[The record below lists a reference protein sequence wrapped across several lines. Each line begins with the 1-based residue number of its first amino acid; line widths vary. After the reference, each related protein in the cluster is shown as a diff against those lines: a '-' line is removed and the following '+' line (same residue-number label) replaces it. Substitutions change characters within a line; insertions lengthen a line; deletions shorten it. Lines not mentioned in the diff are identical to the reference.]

1 MSNMQKKPRKKIK
14 GAVYFDYSLLAVLVF
29 LVCFGLVM
37 LYSSSA
43 YGALVKYNDSMHYF
57 KRQIF
62 FCVLGFAG
70 MYVVSRIDYHEYIKW
85 GRKIFYCSIVLM
97 ALVQTPLGVEVNG
110 ARRWIQ
116 LPFGQQFQPAEVTK
130 IAVIVFIPVVICQ
143 LGKEIKTLKGMGQ
156 AFLWGLL
163 AAGCVYILTE
173 NLSTAIIV
181 MGITCVMIFVVH
193 PKTRPFVI
201 LACAGLVL
209 ILIGVQ
215 ILGAMLSTSESFRLR
230 RILVWLNPEEYCRG
244 FMPSAPA
251 DFSEKAWET
260 ARRR

>member
-130 IAVIVFIPVVICQ
+130 IAVIVFIP
-143 LGKEIKTLKGMGQ
+143 
-156 AFLWGLL
+156 W
-163 AAGCVYILTE
+163 
-173 NLSTAIIV
+173 
-181 MGITCVMIFVVH
+181 
-193 PKTRPFVI
+193 
-201 LACAGLVL
+201 
-209 ILIGVQ
+209 
-215 ILGAMLSTSESFRLR
+215 
-230 RILVWLNPEEYCRG
+230 
-244 FMPSAPA
+244 
-251 DFSEKAWET
+251 
-260 ARRR
+260 

>member
-1 MSNMQKKPRKKIK
+1 M
-14 GAVYFDYSLLAVLVF
+14 
-29 LVCFGLVM
+29 
-37 LYSSSA
+37 
-43 YGALVKYNDSMHYF
+43 
-57 KRQIF
+57 
-62 FCVLGFAG
+62 
-70 MYVVSRIDYHEYIKW
+70 
-85 GRKIFYCSIVLM
+85 
-97 ALVQTPLGVEVNG
+97 
-110 ARRWIQ
+110 
-116 LPFGQQFQPAEVTK
+116 
-130 IAVIVFIPVVICQ
+130 ICQ

-201 LACAGLVL
+201 LACAGLAL

-230 RILVWLNPEEYCRG
+230 RILVWLNPEEYASEGGYQVMQGLYAIGSGG
-244 FMPSAPA
+244 FFRKRPGKQRAEDDDPGSA
-251 DFSEKAWET
+251 E
-260 ARRR
+260 

>member
-143 LGKEIKTLKGMGQ
+143 LGKEIKTLKGM
-156 AFLWGLL
+156 
-163 AAGCVYILTE
+163 
-173 NLSTAIIV
+173 
-181 MGITCVMIFVVH
+181 
-193 PKTRPFVI
+193 
-201 LACAGLVL
+201 
-209 ILIGVQ
+209 
-215 ILGAMLSTSESFRLR
+215 
-230 RILVWLNPEEYCRG
+230 
-244 FMPSAPA
+244 
-251 DFSEKAWET
+251 
-260 ARRR
+260 